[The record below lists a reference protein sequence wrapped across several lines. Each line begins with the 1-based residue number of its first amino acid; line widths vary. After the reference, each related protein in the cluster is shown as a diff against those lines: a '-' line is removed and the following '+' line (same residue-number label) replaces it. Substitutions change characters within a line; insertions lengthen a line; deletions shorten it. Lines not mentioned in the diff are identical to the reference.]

1 MKKLPCKTIV
11 WQKLWGKQPSV
22 ISRWWFLI
30 VYFYQHHAKQKPSVW
45 LGCVRFAKP
54 HRRLLR
60 WCQRQEPCEMR
71 AVTHISTATLCSDL
85 WAYWQHWHP
94 NFGSV
99 FWPTLV
105 SKLGFTQVLSQLS
118 QAAPTFADADLLLC
132 SGTKCK
138 PPALREFHMLSCH
151 CLFSLILWWNWW
163 EKKYS
168 HWAALLLFAGISPV
182 VPHPLFMLIQGEIVF
197 SWSKQDLTQED
208 WKTQTRGKYSS
219 DLKVSYV
226 VGLS

>member
-1 MKKLPCKTIV
+1 MVISDCVLLSTPCKAEA
-11 WQKLWGKQPSV
+11 LC
-22 ISRWWFLI
+22 L
-30 VYFYQHHAKQKPSVW
+30 
-45 LGCVRFAKP
+45 
-54 HRRLLR
+54 
-60 WCQRQEPCEMR
+60 
-71 AVTHISTATLCSDL
+71 ATLCKVCKATQATPVLVPEAGALWNEGSDSHQHSTLCSGL
-85 WAYWQHWHP
+85 WAYPNTDWQHWHP

-138 PPALREFHMLSCH
+138 PPALREFHMLSCP
-151 CLFSLILWWNWW
+151 CLFSWILWWNWW